1 MVILCARSRKCRFVE
16 CEEVFDMDKL
26 NAHEKICQ
34 HRIVKCPFSKCE
46 AEIALSKL
54 LDHLGKKTCC
64 FNSKQIIFDTSS
76 KSGKVICFISK
87 ESVLGNK
94 DVG

>member
-1 MVILCARSRKCRFVE
+1 MGNGKSLLAVTVIENIKHTCRFVE
-16 CEEVFDMDKL
+16 CEEVIDMDKL

-34 HRIVKCPFSKCE
+34 HKIVKCPFSKCE

-64 FNSKQIIFDTSS
+64 FNSKQIIIDTSS
-76 KSGKVICFISK
+76 KSG
-87 ESVLGNK
+87 
-94 DVG
+94 